1 MQAVCSAR
9 LEASPGRTVAHPG
22 DIAWLAG
29 WPPNPEERLAEMF
42 LLWQEDAEVVGFAS
56 FVPEDGDLS
65 VFAVPAL
72 TDTAAAVGF
81 EDAALAW
88 ATRGATPVRWIEFED
103 ETGAV
108 ERWHDRGYRPAGVE
122 SLNLTVDIETLVVDA
137 EGDDRVRPVG
147 EDDIED
153 RAAITH
159 AAFEAPEPLHR
170 YRADYAAFAASPAYL
185 HGWDLLLRD
194 TDGRAAAC
202 CIAWPDP
209 VSRAATFEPVATHP
223 DLRGRGFGRA
233 LLREGLRRFAA
244 AEITYAIVGVDV
256 DNAPA
261 KALYRS
267 VGSGRTASC
276 EPTSGPDRH
285 GAGNDT
291 GSRDRRSSPR
301 AVATA
306 WVLPVVPREPQVPR
320 VDAGAPHRDRR
331 ADPSVVEVPMDGAA
345 DGRVAHPSDVVQP
358 EPDGDPARRVEPA
371 AAQARRRGSRTS
383 PTTGRSTSATE
394 FAATTAA
401 RRPGPIGPSPA
412 AVIGNRSTTRTSL

>member
-9 LEASPGRTVAHPG
+9 LEAAPGHAAAHPG

-29 WPPNPEERLAEMF
+29 WPPKPEERLAEMF
-42 LLWQEDAEVVGFAS
+42 LLWHEDEEVVGFAW
-56 FVPEDGDLS
+56 FVPEDGALS

-88 ATRGATPVRWIEFED
+88 ATRGAAPVRWIEFED

-108 ERWHDRGYRPAGVE
+108 ERWHDRGYRPADVE
-122 SLNLTVDIETLVVDA
+122 SLNLTVEVDHLLRDA

-147 EDDIED
+147 EEDIED

-159 AAFEAPEPLHR
+159 AAFEAPEPFAR
-170 YRADYAAFAASPAYL
+170 YLADYAAFSASPAYPL
-185 HGWDLLLRD
+185 GWDLLLRD

-223 DLRGRGFGRA
+223 DMHGRGFGRA
-233 LLREGLRRFAA
+233 LLLEGLRRFAA
-244 AEITYAIVGVDV
+244 AGMAYAVVGVDV

-267 VGSGRTASC
+267 VGFR
-276 EPTSGPDRH
+276 PDRVL
-285 GAGNDT
+285 
-291 GSRDRRSSPR
+291 R
-301 AVATA
+301 AY
-306 WVLPVVPREPQVPR
+306 E
-320 VDAGAPHRDRR
+320 
-331 ADPSVVEVPMDGAA
+331 
-345 DGRVAHPSDVVQP
+345 
-358 EPDGDPARRVEPA
+358 
-371 AAQARRRGSRTS
+371 
-383 PTTGRSTSATE
+383 
-394 FAATTAA
+394 
-401 RRPGPIGPSPA
+401 RP
-412 AVIGNRSTTRTSL
+412 